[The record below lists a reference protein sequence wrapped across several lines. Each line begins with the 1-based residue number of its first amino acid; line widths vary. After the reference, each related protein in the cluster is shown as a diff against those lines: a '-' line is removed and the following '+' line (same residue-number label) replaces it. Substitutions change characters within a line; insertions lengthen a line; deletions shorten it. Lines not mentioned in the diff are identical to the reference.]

1 MDLFKLWG
9 MIFFSKQ
16 LKGVFV
22 MGLSRIGPMLFV
34 ACSLSGCFG
43 AKDEPP
49 PVPPPL
55 PPTKVELHIQAASD
69 ANPNLEGR
77 GSPVLLRI
85 YELKGLAAF
94 NAADYFALNEKDQA
108 ALGADLARKQEF
120 MLRPGE
126 KKNLL
131 LQPEDSAGFF
141 AAFAGFRSLGSARW
155 RVSAPIPLHATSVL
169 VLKLTGSK
177 MELSSPLPQQTGQP
191 ESPQS
196 PQPPN
201 K

>member
-1 MDLFKLWG
+1 
-9 MIFFSKQ
+9 
-16 LKGVFV
+16 
-22 MGLSRIGPMLFV
+22 MGLSRIVPLILV
-34 ACSLSGCFG
+34 ACSLPGCFG

-55 PPTKVELHIQAASD
+55 PPTKVELHIEAASD
-69 ANPNLEGR
+69 ANPNAEGR

-85 YELKGLAAF
+85 YELKGLASF

-126 KKNLL
+126 KKSLM
-131 LQPEDSAGFF
+131 LQPEDAAGFF
-141 AAFAGFRSLGSARW
+141 AAYAGFRSLGSARW
-155 RVSAPIPLHATSVL
+155 RVSAPIPPHATSVFE
-169 VLKLTGSK
+169 LKLNGSQ
-177 MELSSPLPQQTGQP
+177 MELSAPLPPQTGQP
-191 ESPQS
+191 ETPKAPLQPQ
-196 PQPPN
+196 